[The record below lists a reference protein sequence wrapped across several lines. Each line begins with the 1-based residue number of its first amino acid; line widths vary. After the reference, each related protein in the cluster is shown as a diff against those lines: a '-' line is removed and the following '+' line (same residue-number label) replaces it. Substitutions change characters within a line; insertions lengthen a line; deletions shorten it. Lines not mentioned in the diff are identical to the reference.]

1 MRKDDEIRIRHML
14 DAAREAEAFAA
25 GRTRRDLDTDRQLV
39 LSLVKEIEI
48 VGEAATQIRPAA
60 AEEAAELAALISAI
74 DAGDAARLA
83 KHGGPQAALDRYAEL
98 EGVGGARPLKGDAPH
113 GTPCIESWSVWRSKR
128 VQRD

>member
-48 VGEAATQIRPAA
+48 VGEAATRSDPPRRRGG
-60 AEEAAELAALISAI
+60 ELAALISAI

-83 KHGGPQAALDRYAEL
+83 KHGGPQAALDRYAAL
-98 EGVGGARPLKGDAPH
+98 EGVGGARSLKGDAPH